1 MGSHLLISFV
11 KILKPNSYNT
21 SNYHK
26 MKKIAILSVIA
37 FFGLI
42 TNSFAQNVPAD
53 IVSSVVS
60 NLVSNPS
67 VSSVQCPVASA
78 LNSLGLGDG
87 LYPSSAVTTSEDGKT
102 STYTA
107 SNGNAVTLTNNGTS
121 NTIAVNV
128 PAGGKLPVGLNSSLG
143 GNPVVT
149 KSTGD
154 VKATIVSTDGKTNV
168 KVYKDGH
175 IEFSKTADAKCSM

>member
-1 MGSHLLISFV
+1 
-11 KILKPNSYNT
+11 
-21 SNYHK
+21 
-26 MKKIAILSVIA
+26 MKKIVILSVIA

-53 IVSSVVS
+53 VVSSVVS

-67 VSSVQCPVASA
+67 VSNGHCPVACA
-78 LNSLGLGDG
+78 LSSLGLGES
-87 LYPSSAVTTSEDGKT
+87 LYPSSAVATSEDGKT
-102 STYTA
+102 TTYTA

-121 NTIAVNV
+121 NTISVNV

-143 GNPVVT
+143 GSPVVT

-154 VKATIVSTDGKTNV
+154 IKATIVSTDGKTNV

-175 IEFSKTADAKCSM
+175 IEFSKTADTKCAL